1 MPPAIANPEQQGTL
15 QWQQQGRQC
24 PVLEPQRRPV
34 MAYADSL
41 AVENVVSVQISSDT
55 QVSHKILFDPG
66 HGLEERLLREQFV

>member
-1 MPPAIANPEQQGTL
+1 
-15 QWQQQGRQC
+15 
-24 PVLEPQRRPV
+24 